1 MLVGHV
7 GGALRPP
14 RFAEQIAPPSKT
26 LPPFSLAGCIFSTLL
41 ASRPRAMRFEDI
53 PLISG
58 AEPIFGHARAFRN
71 DRLPFVERAAR
82 ELPGAG
88 RMRIFGSDV
97 LHTSSPAIIHEV
109 FVEKARHFEKS
120 LAVRILLGPLAGEGL
135 FTSEGELWKRQRKL
149 MAPLFQPASIGNYV
163 RIVTDVVAR
172 AADRWRP
179 GAVLDLGREMT
190 RITMAIVGKALF
202 DADAFDEADALGD
215 ALTVALD
222 WSNEHISSWRLALQ
236 LRVSAAVQSTEGR
249 VPRAFEPA
257 RARLVEALRSP
268 VLLPGAHGSRLRRA
282 IARLDES
289 IGRMIAERRATAV
302 PKDDLLT
309 RLLLARDE
317 DGSSMDDRQVRDE
330 AVTLFVA
337 GHETTATAL
346 TWALYALARD
356 PGMAAPLVAEA
367 DAFGRDATFRDPSRL
382 SYAVKVFKE
391 SLRLYPPVYLLGRRT
406 IDPVTIG
413 GYDLGRRAL
422 VFVSPYSVHRRPEV
436 YPQPERFDPERF
448 TPQEEAARAR
458 SAYIPFGAGPR
469 VCIGNHFALMEG
481 PIILAAL
488 ARRLSFDVPAGPPIG
503 PAPFATLRPERPIL
517 AVVRS
522 R

>member
-1 MLVGHV
+1 
-7 GGALRPP
+7 
-14 RFAEQIAPPSKT
+14 
-26 LPPFSLAGCIFSTLL
+26 
-41 ASRPRAMRFEDI
+41 MRFDEI

-58 AEPIFGHARAFRN
+58 AEPIFGHARAFKD
-71 DRLPFVERAAR
+71 DRLPLVERAAR

-88 RMRIFGSDV
+88 RMRIFGTDV
-97 LHTSSPAIIHEV
+97 FHTSSPAILHEI

-120 LAVRILLGPLAGEGL
+120 IALRILLGPLAGDGL

-149 MAPLFQPASIGNYV
+149 MAPLFQPSAIGNYV
-163 RIVTDVVAR
+163 RVVTDVVAR
-172 AADRWRP
+172 AADQWRP
-179 GAVLDLGREMT
+179 GDVIDIGREMT

-202 DADAFDEADALGD
+202 DANAFDEADALGD
-215 ALTVALD
+215 ALTVALA
-222 WSNEHISSWRLALQ
+222 WTNEHLGSWRLALQ
-236 LRVSAAVQSTEGR
+236 LRVRAAVDLAGGR
-249 VPRAFEPA
+249 VPRPLEPA
-257 RARLVEALRSP
+257 RARLLETLKSP
-268 VLLPGAHGSRLRRA
+268 VMLPGAHGSRLRSA

-289 IGRMIAERRATAV
+289 VGRMIAERRASSA

-317 DGSSMDDRQVRDE
+317 DGSSMNDRQVRDE

-337 GHETTATAL
+337 GHETTSTAL
-346 TWALYALARD
+346 TWALYELARD
-356 PGMAAPLVAEA
+356 PAIAAPLAAEA
-367 DAFGRDATFRDPSRL
+367 DALGRDPSFRDPGKL

-391 SLRLYPPVYLLGRRT
+391 SMRMYPPVYLLSRRT
-406 IDPVTIG
+406 IADVTVG
-413 GYDLGRRAL
+413 DYELPKGSL

-436 YPQPERFDPERF
+436 YPRPERFDPERF

-458 SAYIPFGAGPR
+458 SAYLPFGAGPR

-488 ARRLSFDVPAGPPIG
+488 ARRLSFELADGPPIQ

-517 AVVRS
+517 ATVRPRADAHRVNGVNAPAS
-522 R
+522 A